1 MFDSFDVVDMYSGTN
16 LQGMDCHG
24 HGTHVA
30 ALVAGK
36 TYGVAKGATVYSV
49 RVFGCRGE
57 GSLVNLLQGINHV
70 IGQQMPDKN
79 RRIIINLSL
88 RSRFSPS
95 INDAVK
101 DATDQGILVVAAA
114 GNDFRDACR

>member
-1 MFDSFDVVDMYSGTN
+1 MFDLYDPVDIYTGTK
-16 LQGMDCHG
+16 LRGMDCNG

-57 GSLVNLLQGINHV
+57 GSLVNLLHGINHV

-88 RSRFSPS
+88 SSRFSPS

-114 GNDFRDACR
+114 GNDFRDACG